1 MTNSMDMLSVG
12 NRIIELK
19 KELNAVILAHNYCLP
34 EVQDIADFVG
44 DSLGLAIKASQ
55 TDADV
60 IVFCGVTFMAETAKI
75 LNPDKTVLIPEP
87 EAYCVMAKMCTPEQI
102 DSLKSQHPG
111 AEVVGYVNSTAACKT
126 RMDVCCTSSNAIK
139 IVSATKSDDVIFVPD
154 KNLGSYVATKC
165 PDKNIILWNGFCPMH
180 QFITVRQVQA
190 LKDEYPDA
198 PVIAHPECRLEV
210 LALADAIGS
219 TEKMI
224 ALSNESESEDVIILT
239 EIGMKHRLEKECPGK
254 RFHFINSVICTA
266 MKMTDLPSILNVMEN
281 VSNKVELDEETIK
294 AAYEPVKRMVETK

>member
-1 MTNSMDMLSVG
+1 MPTDMDTLSVK
-12 NRIIELK
+12 NRIEELK
-19 KELNAVILAHNYCLP
+19 KELNAVVLVHNYCLP

-75 LNPDKTVLIPEP
+75 LNPEKTVLIPEP

-102 DSLKSQHPG
+102 DALKDQHPD

-139 IVSATKSDDVIFVPD
+139 IVSSTKSRDVIFVPD

-165 PDKNIILWNGFCPMH
+165 PEKNIILWNGFCPMH

-190 LKDEYPDA
+190 LKEQFPDA

-224 ALSNESESEDVIILT
+224 SLSKETESSDIIILT
-239 EIGMKHRLEKECPGK
+239 EIGMKHRLKKECPGK
-254 RFHFINSVICTA
+254 RFHFIDAVICTA
-266 MKMTDLPSILNVMEN
+266 MKMTDLHSILNVMEN
-281 VSNKVELDEETIK
+281 GSNKVELDDATLKTAYK
-294 AAYEPVKRMVETK
+294 AVKRMTDTQ